1 MFFSLS
7 VKDLYARGFFS
18 TLLCR
23 GADIKDFSQ
32 CLIERQ
38 RISNNIMTSFINDS
52 SYEAIYFIELYTME
66 NINMDCQ

>member
-1 MFFSLS
+1 MFFSLY

-18 TLLCR
+18 TFSCR

-38 RISNNIMTSFINDS
+38 RISNNRMTSFINDL
-52 SYEAIYFIELYTME
+52 SYEASYFIELYTME

>member
-1 MFFSLS
+1 MFFSLY
-7 VKDLYARGFFS
+7 VKDLYASGFFS
-18 TLLCR
+18 TFSCR

-32 CLIERQ
+32 GLIERQ
-38 RISNNIMTSFINDS
+38 RISNNRMTSFINDS